1 MLIMRARK
9 GVNMKCLGPEVNHT
23 GTESLDIFFNI
34 SGISDVFKLH
44 LSWWTIEI
52 SLPQ

>member
-23 GTESLDIFFNI
+23 GTESLDISSSTFRAYQMFSNCI
-34 SGISDVFKLH
+34 CLGG
-44 LSWWTIEI
+44 
-52 SLPQ
+52 Q